1 MEAQLRPL
9 RLWCLVQNYD
19 WGRRGEDSTMARLFK
34 RNSNSQIDLS
44 RPYVEYCQV
53 HPNKELARKLH
64 MMRPNVYKDP
74 NHKPEMVI
82 TLTEFKALCGF
93 VSMEE
98 LKDVLIDVPRIA
110 ELVESCACLLDKDTK
125 QELQLGIHTFDD
137 FLRDGLVEY
146 LDVNEENKALIAL
159 YECENDTDDS
169 EKKKCD
175 ITHIEIEPLTL
186 LGVCAGLI
194 PYPHH
199 NQSPRNTY
207 QCAMGKQAMGN
218 IAYNQ
223 VNYRYNFSNILI
235 Y

>member
-1 MEAQLRPL
+1 M
-9 RLWCLVQNYD
+9 
-19 WGRRGEDSTMARLFK
+19 
-34 RNSNSQIDLS
+34 
-44 RPYVEYCQV
+44 
-53 HPNKELARKLH
+53 LH

-110 ELVESCACLLDKDTK
+110 E
-125 QELQLGIHTFDD
+125 
-137 FLRDGLVEY
+137 
-146 LDVNEENKALIAL
+146 LIAL

-223 VNYRYNFSNILI
+223 ASKL
-235 Y
+235 